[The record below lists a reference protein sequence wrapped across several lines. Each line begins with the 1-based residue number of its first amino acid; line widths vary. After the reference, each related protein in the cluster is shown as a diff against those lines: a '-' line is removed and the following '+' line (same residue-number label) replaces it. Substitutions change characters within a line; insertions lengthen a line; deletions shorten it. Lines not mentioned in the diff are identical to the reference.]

1 MGAPCSPVRSWAWSP
16 LRTHLRIPTLVTSS
30 PRSPRAPFGPEPPGP
45 PPWQP
50 EGPPVPECLLDGL
63 VSLVAVLHAQQ
74 AGGPLLQDALF
85 LHVDGIYFRAGL
97 QWRVEVT
104 WMLVLCH

>member
-1 MGAPCSPVRSWAWSP
+1 MLTCEELGVESTPHPPPHPHACHELSP
-16 LRTHLRIPTLVTSS
+16 LAQTPPVVLSHLAHRQ
-30 PRSPRAPFGPEPPGP
+30 
-45 PPWQP
+45 WQP

-63 VSLVAVLHAQQ
+63 VSLVAVLHAHQ